1 MRLNMDCIRDILL
14 CIEDL
19 VTPTRLARFLDIDL
33 LNATAQIFDDEL
45 PKTPSYQEKLL
56 EKYTNEE
63 IIYHLQYCLKDNLIE
78 LHTNSM
84 SSDILVKDLT
94 PKGHEF
100 LANIRY
106 NTVYEKTKHI
116 CKILGVQSL
125 SSFVQI
131 AQNVTSEIIKSHF
144 ISS

>member
-45 PKTPSYQEKLL
+45 PKTPPYQEKLL

-106 NTVYEKTKHI
+106 NTVYEKTKQI
-116 CKILGVQSL
+116 CKKLGVQSL

-131 AQNVTSEIIKSHF
+131 AQNVTSEIIKSYF